1 VWVQQNSRINSKQIK
16 RGRPLKLEIKLEIRS
31 EPKGALHEL
40 NLKFELQLKTQG
52 TTELAQQNKKLLLA
66 EWAAQVS
73 DKEA

>member
-1 VWVQQNSRINSKQIK
+1 M
-16 RGRPLKLEIKLEIRS
+16 KLEIRS